1 MKTASLFLFPSSLN
15 CDDLTKQLPEYN
27 SRITENIDYFIVEN
41 LRSARR
47 FLKQLNPALIIENL
61 TFAELNEHT
70 RDQELIEILQPL
82 LNGQDAVL
90 LSEAGLPCVADP
102 GGNIVFMAHQLG
114 IKVVP
119 LVGPS
124 SLMLALM
131 GSGFNGQNFA
141 FHGYLPIDK
150 RERVQKLKVLEIS
163 AWKYDQ
169 TQIFIETPY
178 RNRQMIESVLAACR
192 PESRLCVAAN
202 LLSSD
207 EIIVSKSVKEWKNVK
222 TDFNKKPAVFL
233 LYK

>member
-150 RERVQKLKVLEIS
+150 RERVQKLKVLDIS